1 MTEEEELYILEEHKL
16 EQEIDLTH
24 AKVVSIDL
32 IKFSEYHYENYF
44 PKSDSEK
51 SYDSNS
57 ENNSNNDYPDE
68 EDEKDYEEE
77 EEEEMEEGREV
88 EGEEDEEEEFF
99 QNFKEK

>member
-1 MTEEEELYILEEHKL
+1 MAEDEELYILEEHKF
-16 EQEIDLTH
+16 EEEIDLSH
-24 AKVVSIDL
+24 AKVMNIDL
-32 IKFSEYHYENYF
+32 LKISKYHFENFF

-57 ENNSNNDYPDE
+57 ENNSNNDYPEE

-77 EEEEMEEGREV
+77 EEMEGQQLEG
-88 EGEEDEEEEFF
+88 GEEDEEEEFF